1 LIGNGDLLERR
12 VIPYAPFLSIS
23 EVGSLEMPSSH
34 TLAPGDDVA
43 HSPGENGSRA
53 QERLSMDVDIFSST
67 TVSAHSSNEIWEI
80 LTSMNMLRELR
91 IRGGIAAT

>member
-34 TLAPGDDVA
+34 TLAPGGDVA
-43 HSPGENGSRA
+43 HSPGENDSQA
-53 QERLSMDVDIFSST
+53 QERLDMDVDISSST
-67 TVSAHSSNEIWEI
+67 TSSVNSSIE
-80 LTSMNMLRELR
+80 M
-91 IRGGIAAT
+91 